1 MAGVTILGSE
11 VVMMEHP
18 LFTIFA
24 IIGICILVLGLILGL
39 SFREDNGAF
48 ERE

>member
-18 LFTIFA
+18 LWFIFA
-24 IIGICILVLGLILGL
+24 IIGLI
-39 SFREDNGAF
+39 F
-48 ERE
+48 